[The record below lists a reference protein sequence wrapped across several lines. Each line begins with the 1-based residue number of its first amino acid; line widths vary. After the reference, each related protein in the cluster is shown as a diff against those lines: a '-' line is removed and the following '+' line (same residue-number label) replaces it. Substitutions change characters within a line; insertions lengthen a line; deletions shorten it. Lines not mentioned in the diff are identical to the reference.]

1 MPSTTRSVDCELLV
15 IDPNSLTILDSYLLN
30 EGSVSRLS
38 SKGRDIYVVTMT
50 KLVRLH
56 WDGTSLVRDET
67 FSATYVTEAGQEFAW
82 DPVITKSDVWMLDNG
97 AGSQN
102 YTKSLLGIG
111 DAKTSQ
117 KLIRVSLS
125 DGSLTNYSVNDQVNS
140 LVSNPPCIDEERQV
154 AIGYDSAHGVV
165 SAFAFDNSSTPLW
178 SKQLNHAMHPILLK
192 EEGIVMMNDYRVE
205 TGLEDIVLLDVMTG
219 EELHR
224 VTTES
229 PLQSVIFGSCG
240 FSNDLYVCSFSHVS
254 RISFTS

>member
-1 MPSTTRSVDCELLV
+1 VQEA
-15 IDPNSLTILDSYLLN
+15 
-30 EGSVSRLS
+30 
-38 SKGRDIYVVTMT
+38 
-50 KLVRLH
+50 
-56 WDGTSLVRDET
+56 
-67 FSATYVTEAGQEFAW
+67 SAAEEGQEFAW

-102 YTKSLLGIG
+102 FTTSLLGIG

-125 DGSLTNYSVNDQVNS
+125 DASVTNYSVNDQVNS
-140 LVSNPPCIDEERQV
+140 LVSNPPCIDEERHV

-165 SAFAFDNSSTPLW
+165 SAFAFDNASTPLW
-178 SKQLNHAMHPILLK
+178 SMKLNHAMHPILLH
-192 EEGIVMMNDYRVE
+192 EEGVVMMNDFRVE
-205 TGLEDIVLLDVMTG
+205 TGLEDIVLLDVLTG